1 MNRTAFTRIQFA
13 LSMVVFGTIA
23 LFVRNV
29 ALTSAQIALA
39 RAVLAAILLG
49 FYLLIKR
56 TNPIKDIKKS
66 DLLLLLVSGAAMG
79 FNWILLFEAY
89 RYTTVS
95 LATLCYY
102 FAPVLVTLLSP
113 ILFRERMSARGMFC
127 FAASTA
133 GLVLIVGVSGAGG
146 GNHLFGILFG
156 LGAATLYA
164 TVMLLNKTIKSV
176 GGLSRTFL
184 QFLAAIAVLLPYVL
198 IVDGGF
204 PLRHLDTTGLVCL
217 LVVGLVHTGVTYCLY
232 FSALWRLP
240 GQEAAIL
247 SYIDPLIAV
256 VVSMAFLGEPITA
269 WQIVGGLLILGFSL
283 LNEVHFKRKKT

>member
-13 LSMVVFGTIA
+13 LSMLVFGTIA
-23 LFVRNV
+23 LFVRNI
-29 ALTSAQIALA
+29 ALTSAQIALS
-39 RAVLAAILLG
+39 RAVLAAALLG

-56 TNPIKDIKKS
+56 TNPAKGVKKS
-66 DLLLLLVSGAAMG
+66 DLVLLLASGAAMG

-113 ILFRERMSARGMFC
+113 ILFRERMNARGVLC
-127 FAASTA
+127 FVASTA
-133 GLVLIVGVSGAGG
+133 GLVLIVGVSGVGG
-146 GNHLFGILFG
+146 GNHALGILFG

-184 QFLAAIAVLLPYVL
+184 QFLAAITVLLPYVL

-204 PLRHLDTTGLVCL
+204 PLRHLGATGLVCL
-217 LVVGLVHTGVTYCLY
+217 FVVGLVHTGVTYCLY

-240 GQEAAIL
+240 GQEVAIL
-247 SYIDPLIAV
+247 SYIDPLVAV
-256 VVSMAFLGEPITA
+256 VVSVAFLGEPITI
-269 WQIVGGLLILGFSL
+269 WQIAGGVLILGSSL
-283 LNEVHFKRKKT
+283 FNEVRLTREKT